1 MTEPAGARS
10 ARAGH
15 ASLTPPMTRDLT
27 GVVDWRAKGFWVP
40 EAVTADEFVAAKHHL
55 FDGAFTWPVM
65 VANGPAIARNI
76 ATMAA
81 FCARHGLEFAPHGK
95 TTMAPSLFAAQL
107 EAGATAITVATAN
120 QILAC
125 RAFGVPRVLLANE
138 LLDPVALR
146 WIAAEEGFEVLLYV
160 DSLAGVQA
168 AAEAVTTTPL
178 RVLVELGFPGGR
190 TGCRGVAELTD
201 LARAVAAEPRLV
213 LAGVAAYEGGL
224 PDTAAASR
232 YLDEVRTAVLDL
244 AAAGVLPEEVVVTA
258 GGSKFFD
265 VVADRLAGQWVPG
278 HRLRAVLRS
287 GAYVSHDDGVYRETT
302 PFGRIPGEGA
312 LDAALEVWAQ
322 VTSTPEDGLAIVG
335 MGKREAPY
343 DAGLPMPRHVRGR
356 DGAMRSA
363 GGLRVAATNDHHAY
377 LEVGPGARLEPGEL
391 VAFGISHPCTA
402 FDKWSL
408 IPVVAD
414 DYTVTDLIRTHF

>member
-1 MTEPAGARS
+1 M
-10 ARAGH
+10 
-15 ASLTPPMTRDLT
+15 LLD
-27 GVVDWRAKGFWVP
+27 KGFWESGDPVGRSLFGGGFGWP
-40 EAVTADEFVAAKHHL
+40 LLVARASAVD
-55 FDGAFTWPVM
+55 
-65 VANGPAIARNI
+65 RNI
-76 ATMAA
+76 ATIAA
-81 FCARHGLEFAPHGK
+81 YARRHGLELAPHGK

-160 DSLAGVQA
+160 DSLAGVQV

-224 PDTAAASR
+224 PDTAAAGR

-258 GGSKFFD
+258 GGSKYFD
-265 VVADRLAGQWVPG
+265 VVADQLAGQWVPG
-278 HRLRAVLRS
+278 HRLRTVLRS

-302 PFGRIPGEGA
+302 PFGRIPSEGA

-343 DAGLPMPRHVRGR
+343 DAGLPVPRHVRGR

-363 GGLRVAATNDHHAY
+363 GGLRVTATNDHHAY